1 MDWKAMLPGF
11 DEKYA
16 KVKIRPH
23 KKFGGKV
30 YEVIYGAV
38 DEAQNPVMAS
48 EEKEDGHGRW
58 YGIECD
64 GTFTMFSWKHPAC
77 EGGALEYGTEF
88 KDDALDQLEN
98 GIDAKQELCREAETA
113 VNSNAADAEAKL
125 ADLKAKYDAMH
136 DFGTPK
142 EKESNER
149 FAKACEQF
157 GVRAEAAKANAAEKQ
172 KLVDKAAE
180 LKESTKWKDTQQAF
194 RDLQDSWEQIGS
206 AGAQDDDLWQA
217 FSSARREF
225 NDRRRAYFD
234 NLDTVRAEAK
244 QKKEALIEEAKK
256 VAANVTS
263 YKAAA
268 DQMNQLMDS
277 WKAAGSAGHDTDEEL
292 WKGFNEA
299 RQVFYDARR
308 KFFDEREAA
317 RKASVAAKKS
327 LIAEAKELTSKGD
340 YSKEITERM
349 KQLDKEWKAAGY
361 CGKEEGDKLWN
372 EFKTAK
378 EAFWDGKHS
387 DSQKR
392 FQDALARK
400 EAKIEET
407 RSEINSLQVKSFE
420 TEDYDRI
427 HSLERQIEAKKALME
442 NLKQDVEEL
451 KKKIEPAD
459 ESSDSEEN

>member
-98 GIDAKQELCREAETA
+98 GIDAKQELCREAEAA

-157 GVRAEAAKANAAEKQ
+157 GVRAEAAKANA
-172 KLVDKAAE
+172 
-180 LKESTKWKDTQQAF
+180 
-194 RDLQDSWEQIGS
+194 
-206 AGAQDDDLWQA
+206 
-217 FSSARREF
+217 
-225 NDRRRAYFD
+225 DR
-234 NLDTVRAEAK
+234 K
-244 QKKEALIEEAKK
+244 
-256 VAANVTS
+256 
-263 YKAAA
+263 
-268 DQMNQLMDS
+268 
-277 WKAAGSAGHDTDEEL
+277 
-292 WKGFNEA
+292 
-299 RQVFYDARR
+299 
-308 KFFDEREAA
+308 
-317 RKASVAAKKS
+317 SV
-327 LIAEAKELTSKGD
+327 
-340 YSKEITERM
+340 
-349 KQLDKEWKAAGY
+349 
-361 CGKEEGDKLWN
+361 
-372 EFKTAK
+372 
-378 EAFWDGKHS
+378 
-387 DSQKR
+387 
-392 FQDALARK
+392 
-400 EAKIEET
+400 
-407 RSEINSLQVKSFE
+407 V
-420 TEDYDRI
+420 
-427 HSLERQIEAKKALME
+427 
-442 NLKQDVEEL
+442 
-451 KKKIEPAD
+451 
-459 ESSDSEEN
+459 